1 MGFSGLDI
9 LGTIAQVAVEAWD
22 SSNRKKI
29 EIEKLKN
36 ERTETLVKGGG

>member
-22 SSNRKKI
+22 SSNRKK
-29 EIEKLKN
+29 LK
-36 ERTETLVKGGG
+36 

>member
-22 SSNRKKI
+22 SSNRK
-29 EIEKLKN
+29 EIE
-36 ERTETLVKGGG
+36 RWSDSGWYCGYSFCS